1 MEMANAT
8 GDHEKATEL
17 VGEGYS
23 SNIYQQA
30 RKVETTTGKMD

>member
-17 VGEGYS
+17 VGEGYL
-23 SNIYQQA
+23 SNTYQQA
-30 RKVETTTGKMD
+30 RKAEAATGKMD